1 MFEDTGRPQGY
12 GQHSPFTDTPKAP
25 GAVPE
30 EKSPTGMGSGTPAT
44 PLDPTLSAWR
54 NPASNTRALGAP
66 HGMPPPPPAQSSPL
80 QSAIA
85 GGAGSQATGGLGAPP
100 PPAGNPNDPI
110 AALYAKHGVQAGGD
124 GSGFLDKAYWQK
136 QADAKGGWFGA
147 GGNDPYWNNR
157 LDSDLSG
164 TGPDG
169 KPQAQT
175 GQASPLMSAITNQ
188 APPPVDPSMDQ
199 TGTANPLL
207 AAIRQSLQARQQPQ
221 GMSYGR

>member
-1 MFEDTGRPQGY
+1 MFDDTGRPQGY

-30 EKSPTGMGSGTPAT
+30 EKSPTGVGSGTPAT
-44 PLDPTLSAWR
+44 PLDPTLSSWR
-54 NPASNTRALGAP
+54 NPGSNTRALGAP
-66 HGMPPPPPAQSSPL
+66 HGMPPPPPQTQGSPL
-80 QSAIA
+80 QTAI
-85 GGAGSQATGGLGAPP
+85 GSQATGGLGAPP
-100 PPAGNPNDPI
+100 PLAGNDPI
-110 AALYAKHGVQAGGD
+110 AALYAKHGVQASGD

-147 GGNDPYWNNR
+147 SGNDPYWNDR

-169 KPQAQT
+169 KPQPQTAQM
-175 GQASPLMSAITNQ
+175 SPLMSAITNQ
-188 APPPVDPSMDQ
+188 APPVDPSMAQ
-199 TGTANPLL
+199 TGSANPLL

-221 GMSYGR
+221 GIPYGR